1 MYKPILVMMQVP
13 TAFNESFKD
22 GVDEGGG
29 KAVSMCVHVR
39 GKCAAVSTKE
49 VHYNNAN
56 STNTPTTSTSTTH
69 TNTPRGR
76 S

>member
-29 KAVSMCVHVR
+29 KSCPCVSMGGGSVR
-39 GKCAAVSTKE
+39 
-49 VHYNNAN
+49 
-56 STNTPTTSTSTTH
+56 
-69 TNTPRGR
+69 R
-76 S
+76 